1 MATPTTDGMKQ
12 ALRWFKE
19 FMDNEIAEAGGNKN
33 AIEGVAVDGTL
44 QPVKNKIATLDL
56 SPYAK
61 KTDVS
66 ALYHY
71 KGSVKR
77 FSDLPKTGQIAGDVY
92 NVMKAGGTDVNGD
105 EVKAGDNVAWT
116 GSGWDVLSGTVELDQ
131 YIKKVKGKDLSS
143 NDFTDA
149 YKKKLDSLTGG
160 TDYTLPTASKSTK
173 GGIKIG
179 NGLGMN
185 GDTLNVT
192 LATNSYTM
200 PTASATTKGGIKI
213 GKGLSM
219 NGETLNAVATS
230 DYSLPTASST
240 TKGGVKI
247 GNGLSMDGDT
257 LHSDATEY
265 TLPTA
270 SGSTKGGV
278 KVGSGLSMDG
288 ETLKAN
294 FTGYTLPTASQTTK
308 GGVKI
313 GTGLSMAG
321 DTLKVTLESGEKYN
335 VFGGASATANGA
347 SGLVPSPKAGDNT
360 KFLRGDGQWAV
371 ANNITV
377 ISGDVTVPPSP
388 QEFDGALWEDVI
400 DNEPVLKMRYGDY
413 EFNFNYDTKN
423 YTGTTPPPISPEDA
437 QLYMLDTVP
446 STDEGT
452 LWYNV
457 TQSTYFPIP
466 ALCLHAGSFDYGY
479 NYDTITYKG
488 DNTGLYSYLPLQ
500 QAIADAMGNTWTS
513 YRSNVRF
520 DTVATGVKGLRN
532 TDTASGHRYGIVH
545 TFSNPLA
552 TFTIDF
558 WFTWFSTGLTNT
570 SGNYLHMLNLYGTQA
585 NGNTFGYQHASL
597 VGGSPGGGLVLST
610 GGSLTFSSTT
620 NGVILTKTEIAGHS
634 TRRIHIA
641 IEHEGT
647 KTPTIYLNGQ
657 PIARQPTT
665 QIANIRE
672 IAIQPYVEKETST
685 TFLRASCIDHFRI
698 WNKVV
703 WGEAFTPPALSSY

>member
-1 MATPTTDGMKQ
+1 MAIPTTDGMRQ

-33 AIEGVAVDGTL
+33 AIEGVAVDGNL
-44 QPVKNKIATLDL
+44 QSVKNKIAMLDL

-77 FSDLPKTGQIAGDVY
+77 FSDLPKSGQIAGDVY

-131 YIKKVKGKDLSS
+131 FVKKVTGKDLSS

-230 DYSLPTASST
+230 NYSLPTASST

-247 GNGLSMDGDT
+247 GTGLSMDGDT
-257 LHSDATEY
+257 LHADATEY

-313 GTGLSMAG
+313 GAGLSMAG
-321 DTLKVTLESGEKYN
+321 DTLKVTLESGEKYS

-377 ISGDVTVPPSP
+377 FSAEVTVPPSP

-457 TQSTYFPIP
+457 TQSNFYPIP

-488 DNTGLYSYLPLQ
+488 DNTGLVAYLPFQ
-500 QAIADAMGNTWTS
+500 TSVNDAMGNTVTS
-513 YRSNVRF
+513 SGAPLIETFTINGTTYR
-520 DTVATGVKGLRN
+520 GLRN
-532 TDTASGHRYGIVH
+532 IAANKTNTTAGA
-545 TFSNPLA
+545 TCNPCKVTLA
-552 TFTIDF
+552 NSLNIYTVDF
-558 WFTWFSTGLTNT
+558 W
-570 SGNYLHMLNLYGTQA
+570 LN
-585 NGNTFGYQHASL
+585 
-597 VGGSPGGGLVLST
+597 VLSANT
-610 GGSLTFSSTT
+610 RDNSYVFALKNDSSTT
-620 NGVILTKTEIAGHS
+620 PINYKDSTGTISYSENSNNGGTTWAGYTS
-634 TRRIHIA
+634 GRYHIA
-641 IEHEGT
+641 IEHNGSIVVMYINGKVVMSTGLRRVYPLTGVIPFYYCYGT
-647 KTPTIYLNGQ
+647 GRSSEAYLY
-657 PIARQPTT
+657 IDR
-665 QIANIRE
+665 
-672 IAIQPYVEKETST
+672 
-685 TFLRASCIDHFRI
+685 LRV

-703 WGEAFTPPALSSY
+703 WDGPFTPPALSSY